1 MLYLVTGASGSGKTA
16 SLNKLRELS
25 ADVSWHDFDDVG
37 VPTDADKVWR
47 QRTTEHW
54 VQRAIQNQSN
64 GRDTGVCGSVILG
77 EVLAC
82 PSAPQ
87 VNGVVA
93 CLLDCYDVVRIDRLR
108 LRGLHG
114 DTQEMLCWAAWQR
127 MHAVDPQW
135 RQDVIRDE
143 SAPEMC
149 WERWENWRRGEPR
162 WQVQLIDTTAMTIEE
177 VALEISRWVEKHRS
191 ARVISEGDHP
201 SKPGS

>member
-16 SLNKLRELS
+16 CLNKLRELS

-37 VPTDADKVWR
+37 VPPDADKVWR
-47 QRTTEHW
+47 QRTTEYW
-54 VQRAIQNQSN
+54 LKKAIQNQSN
-64 GRDTGVCGSVILG
+64 GRDTGVNGNVILG

-82 PSAPQ
+82 PSASQ
-87 VNGVVA
+87 VDGVVA

-108 LRGLHG
+108 SRGLHG
-114 DTQEMLCWAAWQR
+114 ATQEMLCWAAWQR

-149 WERWENWRRGEPR
+149 WERWESWRRGDAR
-162 WQVQLIDTTAMTIEE
+162 WQVQRIDTTAMTIEE
-177 VALEISRWVEKHRS
+177 VASEISRWVEKNRP
-191 ARVISEGDHP
+191 ARGISEGHHP
-201 SKPGS
+201 T